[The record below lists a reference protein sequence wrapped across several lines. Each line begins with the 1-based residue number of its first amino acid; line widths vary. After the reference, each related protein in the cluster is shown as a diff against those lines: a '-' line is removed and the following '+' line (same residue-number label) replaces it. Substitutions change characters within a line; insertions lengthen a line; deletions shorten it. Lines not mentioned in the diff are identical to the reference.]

1 MKFDE
6 FGNME
11 GMTLMLLPGTA
22 CTWQINFHK
31 VVDRLAERYHL
42 ICVNYD
48 GFDDHKEEPFTDMY
62 TVTEKIEDYI
72 IENHDGH
79 VDGAYGSSLGGS
91 FVGLLLQRNF
101 IHIDHAF
108 IGSSDLDQGSPLV
121 AKAMTAIVGRWIAD
135 AGKNEEKQEKLKK
148 MLTAAFGSDN
158 DEETAAFMEE
168 FAQSIVS
175 LAEFAKTAAAEG
187 VTVVFRLWNRG
198 FDGGNNVT
206 AEAILRRH
214 IPGEWA
220 ENTRGVRI
228 RHKLHL
234 EWGERFSWPNSNA
247 RAQGDSF
254 FCYGLRDHFGIL
266 CDGTVVPCCL
276 DSDGVIALGNIFTEE
291 LDEIL
296 NSERA
301 RKMVEEFNC
310 RRASEELCK
319 RCGYARR
326 FV

>member
-11 GMTLMLLPGTA
+11 GKTLMLLPGTA

-31 VVDRLAERYHL
+31 VIDRLAETYHL

-121 AKAMTAIVGRWIAD
+121 AKAMTAIVGRWISD
-135 AGKNEEKQEKLKK
+135 AGKSEEKQQKLKK

-175 LAEFAKTAAAEG
+175 LHPDTVSREYYSDYVTKLDNDIHAEG
-187 VTVVFRLWNRG
+187 TKVHIIYALKMGEKYRKRYLRHFRDPQIIPFAMSHEAWLFQNEWSEPVL
-198 FDGGNNVT
+198 NV
-206 AEAILRRH
+206 IH
-214 IPGEWA
+214 DIM
-220 ENTRGVRI
+220 
-228 RHKLHL
+228 
-234 EWGERFSWPNSNA
+234 NS
-247 RAQGDSF
+247 
-254 FCYGLRDHFGIL
+254 
-266 CDGTVVPCCL
+266 
-276 DSDGVIALGNIFTEE
+276 
-291 LDEIL
+291 
-296 NSERA
+296 
-301 RKMVEEFNC
+301 
-310 RRASEELCK
+310 
-319 RCGYARR
+319 
-326 FV
+326 

>member
-1 MKFDE
+1 MFRKVYVEITNICNMRCSFCHGHSRPPRQMTREE
-6 FGNME
+6 FSLALDRLGTRTE
-11 GMTLMLLPGTA
+11 YIYYHLMGEPLTHPLLPEF
-22 CTWQINFHK
+22 I
-31 VVDRLAERYHL
+31 RLAGERGYKSVVTTNGAL
-42 ICVNYD
+42 LPRQGGELLAAGVNKINISLHS
-48 GFDDHKEEPFTDMY
+48 FEERID
-62 TVTEKIEDYI
+62 EK
-72 IENHDGH
+72 
-79 VDGAYGSSLGGS
+79 A
-91 FVGLLLQRNF
+91 
-101 IHIDHAF
+101 
-108 IGSSDLDQGSPLV
+108 
-121 AKAMTAIVGRWIAD
+121 
-135 AGKNEEKQEKLKK
+135 
-148 MLTAAFGSDN
+148 
-158 DEETAAFMEE
+158 
-168 FAQSIVS
+168 AQSIVS

-266 CDGTVVPCCL
+266 SDGTVVPCCL